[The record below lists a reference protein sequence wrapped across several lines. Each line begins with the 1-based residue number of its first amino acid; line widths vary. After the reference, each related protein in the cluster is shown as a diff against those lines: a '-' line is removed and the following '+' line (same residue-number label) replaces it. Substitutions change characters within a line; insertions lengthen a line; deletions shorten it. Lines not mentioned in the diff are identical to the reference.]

1 MRSLK
6 THVVKRNAAKAMVIV
21 LVSVYALFSVG
32 IIKATHFCMGR
43 EASVTIF
50 SAEAKKC
57 PCSLIA
63 GEKDGCCDDA
73 HELVRI
79 ENEQKVVSVLSLAL
93 PVWFELEKL
102 YTARWIAVETSS
114 FESAYTVSD
123 PSPQGV
129 PLFKIHCSFVFY
141 DSGFMA

>member
-1 MRSLK
+1 MSARPI
-6 THVVKRNAAKAMVIV
+6 HAVKQIAAKTMVIV

-43 EASVTIF
+43 EASVAIF

-57 PCSLIA
+57 LCSLYA
-63 GEKDGCCDDA
+63 GEKDSCCDDA

-93 PVWFELEKL
+93 PILFELEKL
-102 YTARWIAVETSS
+102 YTAQLVAVETSS
-114 FESAYTVSD
+114 FESAYRVSD
-123 PSPQGV
+123 PSPPGI

-141 DSGFMA
+141 DGCMG

>member
-1 MRSLK
+1 
-6 THVVKRNAAKAMVIV
+6 MVIV
-21 LVSVYALFSVG
+21 LGSVYALFSVG

-43 EASVTIF
+43 EASVAIF

-57 PCSLIA
+57 PCSLSA
-63 GEKDGCCDDA
+63 GEKDNCCDDA

-79 ENEQKVVSVLSLAL
+79 EHEQKVVSVLSLAV

-102 YTARWIAVETSS
+102 YTAQLVAEQTSS
-114 FESAYTVSD
+114 FKPDYLVSD
-123 PSPQGV
+123 PSPPGI

-141 DSGFMA
+141 DGGFMG